1 MKVRDLMTYPILTVG
16 IDATVFDAIQM
27 MVRENKG
34 SVLVVEGGLLKHVVG
49 IVTTCGMFKH
59 VFAKGIDPRNIMIWE
74 IMTPAPLVTIGPNAS
89 TKKAAEVMR
98 EHNIRRLPVVEC
110 GALVGIITSKDLL
123 RCVGDSEPDEKF
135 VCEQAADSQNK

>member
-16 IDATVFDAIQM
+16 VDTTVFDAIQM
-27 MVRENKG
+27 MVRDRRG
-34 SVLVVEGGLLKHVVG
+34 SVLVVEGELLKQVVG
-49 IVTTCGMFKH
+49 IATTCGMFKQ
-59 VFAKGIDPRNIMIWE
+59 VFARGIDPKNVMIWE

-89 TKKAAEVMR
+89 TKKAAEIML

-123 RCVGDSEPDEKF
+123 RCVYGSE
-135 VCEQAADSQNK
+135 ADDKSA

>member
-16 IDATVFDAIQM
+16 VDTTVFDAIQM
-27 MVRENKG
+27 MVRDRRA
-34 SVLVVEGGLLKHVVG
+34 SILVVEGDLLKQVVG
-49 IVTTCGMFKH
+49 IATTCGMFKQ
-59 VFAKGIDPRNIMIWE
+59 VFARGIDPKNVMIWE

-89 TKKAAEVMR
+89 TKKAAEMMM

-123 RCVGDSEPDEKF
+123 RCVDGSGESD
-135 VCEQAADSQNK
+135 V